1 MMRSPNFSRRSILRG
16 LGVSLAL
23 PYMES
28 LGSTLPK
35 TIPLRMGF
43 TYIPNGVIM
52 DKWRPQ
58 KTGVLRELPN
68 SLKPLQNLKDD
79 LQVLS
84 GLDHT
89 KANANGDGAGDH
101 ARANATFLTG
111 CQAKKTGGKDIR
123 IGVSVDQIAA
133 GVIGNHTKLPSLEL
147 SCDGVRRSGK
157 CDSGYSC
164 AYQYNLSW
172 KTESMPM
179 VPESNPRLVFERLFG
194 QSNSFIDRQNQL
206 KRNGLN
212 KSILD
217 FALEDAA
224 RLKKRLGKTDQ
235 GKLNEYLTSVR
246 ELEKRIERDENQRAN
261 LSDFKSPEGI
271 PGNYKD
277 HLRIMFDMMAIAYQS
292 DSTRISSFLMAHD
305 GSNRSFRD
313 IGVPEGHHSL
323 SHHRNDPN
331 MIKKL
336 ARIDHFYSEQFAYFL
351 EKLATTKEMD
361 GSRLIDHCMII
372 LGSGIS
378 DGNLHRHSDLPVL
391 LAGGKSHGLQTGRH
405 HDFSEGRYNEGTNKF
420 TKNSVGVPMT
430 NLHLG
435 LLDKIGVRAK
445 HMGDSTGM
453 IVNI

>member
-1 MMRSPNFSRRSILRG
+1 MHRLKVSRRSVLRG

-23 PYMES
+23 PSMES
-28 LGSTLPK
+28 FGRTPAD

-52 DKWRPQ
+52 DEWRPQ
-58 KTGVLRELPN
+58 SIGNLNDLPN
-68 SLKPLQNLKDD
+68 SLKPLENQKND

-89 KANANGDGAGDH
+89 KAYANGDGAGDH

-111 CQAKKTGGKDIR
+111 CQAKKTAGKDIR

-133 GVIGNHTKLPSLEL
+133 EAIGGQTKLPSLEL

-194 QSNSFIDRQNQL
+194 KSNSFIDRENQL
-206 KRNGLN
+206 KRKALN

-217 FALEDAA
+217 FALEDAGY
-224 RLKKRLGKTDQ
+224 LSKRLSRVDQ

-246 ELEKRIERDENQRAN
+246 ELEKRIERDEKQWAN
-261 LSDFKSPEGI
+261 LSDYKSPEGI
-271 PGNYKD
+271 PGNYKE
-277 HLRIMFDMMAIAYQS
+277 HLRIMFDMMALAYQS
-292 DSTRISSFLMAHD
+292 DSTRSSSFLMAHD

-313 IGVPEGHHSL
+313 LGVPEGHHSL
-323 SHHRNDPN
+323 SHHRNDPDK
-331 MIKKL
+331 IKKL
-336 ARIDHFYSEQFAYFL
+336 ARIDNFYSEQLAYFL
-351 EKLATTKEMD
+351 EKLSTTKEMD

-372 LGSGIS
+372 FGGGIS
-378 DGNLHRHSDLPVL
+378 DGNRHRHSDLPVL
-391 LAGGKSHGLQTGRH
+391 LAGGKAHGLSTGRH
-405 HDFSEGRYNEGTNKF
+405 LDFGNI
-420 TKNSVGVPMT
+420 PMT
-430 NLHLG
+430 NLYLG
-435 LLDKIGVRAK
+435 ILDKAGINASQV
-445 HMGDSTGM
+445 GDSTGV
-453 IVNI
+453 ITNI

>member
-1 MMRSPNFSRRSILRG
+1 
-16 LGVSLAL
+16 LG
-23 PYMES
+23 
-28 LGSTLPK
+28 
-35 TIPLRMGF
+35 
-43 TYIPNGVIM
+43 
-52 DKWRPQ
+52 
-58 KTGVLRELPN
+58 ELPS
-68 SLKPLQNLKDD
+68 SLKPLQDYKNDF
-79 LQVLS
+79 QVLS

-111 CQAKKTGGKDIR
+111 CQAKKTAGKDIR
-123 IGVSVDQIAA
+123 IGTSVDQIAA
-133 GVIGNHTKLPSLEL
+133 EAIGGQTKLPSLEL

-194 QSNSFIDRQNQL
+194 KSNSSIDRENQQ
-206 KRNGLN
+206 KRKELN

-217 FALEDAA
+217 FAMEDAG
-224 RLKKRLGKTDQ
+224 RLSKRLDKTDQ
-235 GKLNEYLTSVR
+235 EKLNEYFTSVR
-246 ELEKRIERDENQRAN
+246 ELEKRIERDEQQSKNVP
-261 LSDFKSPEGI
+261 DFKSPEGI
-271 PGNYKD
+271 PKNYKD
-277 HLRIMFDMMAIAYQS
+277 HLRVMFDMMALAYQS

-313 IGVPEGHHSL
+313 IGVPDGHHSL
-323 SHHRNDPN
+323 SHHRNDPDK
-331 MIKKL
+331 IKKL
-336 ARIDHFYSEQFAYFL
+336 ARIDQFYSEQFAYFL
-351 EKLATTKEMD
+351 GKLASIREMD
-361 GSRLIDHCMII
+361 GSRLIDHCMIL

-405 HDFSEGRYNEGTNKF
+405 HDFSEGRYDDEKRKF
-420 TKNSVGVPMT
+420 SKDSFGVPMT

-435 LLDKIGVRAK
+435 LLDKIGVRTNQI
-445 HMGDSTGM
+445 GDSTGK
-453 IVNI
+453 ILNI

>member
-1 MMRSPNFSRRSILRG
+1 MHRLKVSRRSVLRG

-23 PYMES
+23 PSMES
-28 LGSTLPK
+28 FGRTPAD

-52 DKWRPQ
+52 DEWRPQ
-58 KTGVLRELPN
+58 SIGNLNDLPN
-68 SLKPLQNLKDD
+68 SLKPLENQKND

-89 KANANGDGAGDH
+89 KAYANGDGAGDH

-111 CQAKKTGGKDIR
+111 CQAKKTAGKDIR

-133 GVIGNHTKLPSLEL
+133 EAIGGQTKLPSLEL

-194 QSNSFIDRQNQL
+194 KSNSFIDRENQL
-206 KRNGLN
+206 KRKALN

-217 FALEDAA
+217 FALEDAGY
-224 RLKKRLGKTDQ
+224 LSKRLSRVDQ

-246 ELEKRIERDENQRAN
+246 ELEKRIERDEKQWAN
-261 LSDFKSPEGI
+261 LSDYKSPEGI
-271 PGNYKD
+271 PGNYKE
-277 HLRIMFDMMAIAYQS
+277 HLRIMFDMMALAYQS

-323 SHHRNDPN
+323 SHHRNDPDK
-331 MIKKL
+331 IKKL
-336 ARIDHFYSEQFAYFL
+336 ARIDNFYSEQLAYFL
-351 EKLATTKEMD
+351 EKLSTTKEMD

-372 LGSGIS
+372 FGGGIS
-378 DGNLHRHSDLPVL
+378 DGNRHRHSDLPVL
-391 LAGGKSHGLQTGRH
+391 LAGGKAHGLSTGRH
-405 HDFSEGRYNEGTNKF
+405 LDFGNI
-420 TKNSVGVPMT
+420 PMT
-430 NLHLG
+430 NLYLG
-435 LLDKIGVRAK
+435 ILDKAGINASQV
-445 HMGDSTGM
+445 GDSTGV
-453 IVNI
+453 ITNI